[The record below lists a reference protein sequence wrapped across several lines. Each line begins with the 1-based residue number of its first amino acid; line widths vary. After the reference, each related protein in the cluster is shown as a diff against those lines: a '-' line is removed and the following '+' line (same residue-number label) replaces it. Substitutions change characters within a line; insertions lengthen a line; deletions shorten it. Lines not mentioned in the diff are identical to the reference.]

1 MLCISRYMR
10 RFRKWFAQIMINKLL
25 KNELDQLKITFAKE
39 MNATWK
45 LSYSDVIKYLI
56 KNFKES
62 RRIEVP
68 LEPKLLLGSP
78 LKNSGLKISSKLDGK
93 QRISYSL
100 EN

>member
-1 MLCISRYMR
+1 MK
-10 RFRKWFAQIMINKLL
+10 RFSRKWFAQIMIHRLL
-25 KNELDQLKITFAKE
+25 KRELDQLKVTITKE

-45 LSYSDVIKYLI
+45 LSYNDVITYLI

-62 RRIEVP
+62 RRIEVS
-68 LEPKLLLGSP
+68 LKPKLLLGSS

-93 QRISYSL
+93 QRVSYSL

>member
-1 MLCISRYMR
+1 
-10 RFRKWFAQIMINKLL
+10 MINKLL
-25 KNELDQLKITFAKE
+25 KNELDQLKITIAKE

-68 LEPKLLLGSP
+68 LD
-78 LKNSGLKISSKLDGK
+78 SKLWSGISFRNSRLKTNIKLEGK
-93 QRISYSL
+93 KIAAFSFES
-100 EN
+100 

>member
-1 MLCISRYMR
+1 MR

-25 KNELDQLKITFAKE
+25 KNELDQLKNIIAKE

-68 LEPKLLLGSP
+68 LEPSLWSGNSFRNSRLKPTVKLEE
-78 LKNSGLKISSKLDGK
+78 KIIAAFSFES
-93 QRISYSL
+93 
-100 EN
+100 